1 MKAIATHILYHARM
15 PDGGRVW
22 VEDHPDAIGGAIL
35 CIQYSFEAKPRR
47 YEYRGLAGADDAIAL
62 AKKYAVEVKE

>member
-1 MKAIATHILYHARM
+1 MLTQILYRART
-15 PDGGRVW
+15 PDSGRVW

-35 CIQYSFEAKPRR
+35 YIQYSFEDKPRQ

-62 AKKYAVEVKE
+62 ARKYSVEVEA